1 MLKRFSKYC
10 LILLAI
16 AVVSCAKRGTITGGA
31 KDTLAPELRF
41 SSPENG
47 TVNFKGSEIKLYFD
61 EYVKLKNVGKQLIVS
76 PPMAK
81 APEVLPYNASK
92 FIIVKFKD
100 TLQKNTTYSL
110 NFGQSIQDNNEGNAL
125 PQFKYVF
132 STGTYIDSLAL
143 SATFKDAI
151 EQKSPNFVSFMLYEV
166 NEKYTDSTIY
176 KETPRYIT
184 NSLDSLKL
192 VKLENLKQGKY
203 RLVAIQDKNNNNKF
217 DPKTDKI
224 GFKKDFVTL
233 PNDTIYE
240 LNLFKENIPFKAVK
254 PNQVSGNRALI
265 GFEGNPKDVKFEL
278 KKGAE
283 TIPFKISRFSGK
295 DSLQIWFK
303 PMKNDSI
310 TIAVSKDKFDQKFTL
325 KVKEQK
331 NDTLSFNAEKTGSL
345 AFREQFKINTSIPI
359 EKIDN
364 SKIKFIRKDSSAV
377 SFTTTYDD
385 FKQQVVF
392 DFEKQ
397 PLEKYSIQLLP
408 GALTDFYD
416 RQNDSLN
423 YKFETRNTSN
433 YGNLRVVLENVKRYP
448 IIIELTDK
456 DGKVQA
462 SEIRTDN
469 SKGSTVEFNLL
480 EANVFT
486 IRAIYDTNKDGVW
499 TPGSYLEKRQSE
511 EVIYFPEGVRVN
523 ENWDVEQPF
532 NVGR

>member
-1 MLKRFSKYC
+1 
-10 LILLAI
+10 
-16 AVVSCAKRGTITGGA
+16 
-31 KDTLAPELRF
+31 
-41 SSPENG
+41 
-47 TVNFKGSEIKLYFD
+47 
-61 EYVKLKNVGKQLIVS
+61 
-76 PPMAK
+76 
-81 APEVLPYNASK
+81 
-92 FIIVKFKD
+92 
-100 TLQKNTTYSL
+100 
-110 NFGQSIQDNNEGNAL
+110 
-125 PQFKYVF
+125 
-132 STGTYIDSLAL
+132 
-143 SATFKDAI
+143 
-151 EQKSPNFVSFMLYEV
+151 
-166 NEKYTDSTIY
+166 
-176 KETPRYIT
+176 
-184 NSLDSLKL
+184 
-192 VKLENLKQGKY
+192 
-203 RLVAIQDKNNNNKF
+203 
-217 DPKTDKI
+217 
-224 GFKKDFVTL
+224 
-233 PNDTIYE
+233 
-240 LNLFKENIPFKAVK
+240 
-254 PNQVSGNRALI
+254 
-265 GFEGNPKDVKFEL
+265 
-278 KKGAE
+278 
-283 TIPFKISRFSGK
+283 
-295 DSLQIWFK
+295 
-303 PMKNDSI
+303 MKNDSI
-310 TIAVSKDKFDQKFTL
+310 TVSVSKDKFDQKFTL

-364 SKIKFIRKDSSAV
+364 SKIKFIRKDSTAV

-408 GALTDFYD
+408 GALTDFYEK
-416 RQNDSLN
+416 QNDTLN

-462 SEIRTDN
+462 TEIRTDN
-469 SKGSTVEFNLL
+469 SKGITVEFNLL